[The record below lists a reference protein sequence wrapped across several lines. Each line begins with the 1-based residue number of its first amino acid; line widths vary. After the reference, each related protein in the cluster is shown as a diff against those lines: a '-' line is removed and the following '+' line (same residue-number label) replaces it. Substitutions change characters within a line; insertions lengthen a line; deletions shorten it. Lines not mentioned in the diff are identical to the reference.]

1 MRPTLSSTLLSRLSE
16 FVATQTGLNF
26 PQERWGDLERGI
38 AAAAPDFNFPDRE
51 SCANWLLSAP
61 LTRHM
66 KEILATHLSVGETY
80 FFREKQNL
88 GILEEQILPQLLQA
102 RRQNEQRRLR
112 IWSAGCCTGEEAY
125 TIAIMLDK
133 LIPDL
138 KEWHIT
144 ILATDFNPK
153 FLRKAALG
161 VYGEWSF
168 RDAPD
173 WLRERYFTKGAD
185 GRLEILPRIRK
196 MVTFSYLNF
205 AEDVYPSLSNNTGAM
220 DVIFCRN
227 VLMYFTAQ
235 RAKQVADNFYRAL
248 IDGGWIIV
256 SPTEASNRLLSS
268 FVPVE
273 FPGVVLY
280 RKMVNAGSQ
289 SFVMP
294 IPDRNVQN
302 CRLPLQGAVN
312 QPIPSPTLPLKG
324 RERSSLPLQGEGW
337 DGGGF
342 EGDGLTPLPLK
353 GRELLP
359 DLTGN
364 GVSGHSVPHDLASSA
379 ANLPDV
385 LVDQASAPQADE
397 CARNCAN
404 QGRLDEALEWC
415 EKAIAV
421 DKMNPSHHFL
431 LATILQEQGQ
441 HDFAIRS
448 LMRALYLDSDFVLAH
463 FALGN
468 LHQSQGRYREAQRHF
483 GNVLLLLRNHPP
495 DETLPE
501 ADGLTAGR
509 LAEIVTSLLA
519 SLPQP
524 AASGLR

>member
-1 MRPTLSSTLLSRLSE
+1 MRPTLPSSLLSRLSE
-16 FVATQTGLNF
+16 LVAEQTGLNF

-38 AAAAPDFNFPDRE
+38 AAAAPDFDFPDRE
-51 SCANWLLSAP
+51 SCAHWLLSAP

-66 KEILATHLSVGETY
+66 NEILATHLSVGETY

-88 GILEEQILPQLLQA
+88 EILEEHILTPLLQA
-102 RRQNEQRRLR
+102 RRQNGQRRLR

-125 TIAIMLDK
+125 TIAILLDR

-138 KEWHIT
+138 KEWNVT

-153 FLRKAALG
+153 FLRKAAQG

-168 RDAPD
+168 RDAPG
-173 WLRERYFTKGAD
+173 WLRERYFTKGTD

-205 AEDVYPSLSNNTGAM
+205 ADDVYPSLSNNTGAM

-235 RAKQVADNFYRAL
+235 RAKQVTGNFHRAL
-248 IDGGWIIV
+248 VDGGWMIV

-268 FVPVE
+268 FTPVE
-273 FPGVVLY
+273 FPGAVLY
-280 RKMVNAGSQ
+280 RKMVNTESQ
-289 SFVMP
+289 IQKPKSQISEHQF
-294 IPDRNVQN
+294 
-302 CRLPLQGAVN
+302 LQPFRETEPV
-312 QPIPSPTLPLKG
+312 PS
-324 RERSSLPLQGEGW
+324 
-337 DGGGF
+337 
-342 EGDGLTPLPLK
+342 
-353 GRELLP
+353 LLP
-359 DLTGN
+359 VAQTE
-364 GVSGHSVPHDLASSA
+364 
-379 ANLPDV
+379 PDV
-385 LVDQASAPQADE
+385 VTFAILAPQADRLPVPQTE
-397 CARNCAN
+397 VDVAPSRMARSCAN
-404 QGRLDEALEWC
+404 QGQLDEALEWC
-415 EKAIAV
+415 EKAITA
-421 DKMNPSHHFL
+421 DKMNPSHHYL
-431 LATILQEQGQ
+431 LANILQEQGQ
-441 HDFAIRS
+441 HDIAIRS
-448 LMRALYLDSDFVLAH
+448 LMRALYLDPDFVLAH

-468 LHQSQGRYREAQRHF
+468 LHQSQGRYREAQRYL

-524 AASGLR
+524 AASNV